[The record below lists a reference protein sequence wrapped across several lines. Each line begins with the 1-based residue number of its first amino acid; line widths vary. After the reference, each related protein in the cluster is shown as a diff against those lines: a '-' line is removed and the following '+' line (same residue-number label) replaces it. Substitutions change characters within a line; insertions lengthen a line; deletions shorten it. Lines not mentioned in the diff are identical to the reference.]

1 MSEFVVE
8 TIQQSARNIGLC
20 RIALAGGSTPRG
32 LYQKLASPG
41 TARRVDW
48 SVVHL
53 FWGDERCVS
62 REDPDSNFGMVKTVL
77 LDHVDIPEQ
86 NIHPI
91 DGTLE
96 PKVAAEQYADVI
108 ADGPFDLVLLGLG
121 QDGHTASLFPNTPDL
136 SQERRAVIATTS
148 PLPPKHRISLSL
160 KTINAARKVSFF
172 VLGSGKSE
180 VLTRVIAERDL
191 PEPNLP
197 ARFKLEAGIGGCANR
212 QMSRQRPAG
221 ALSYEQERKEVWP
234 CNQTDKLALSEW
246 PSWDAIWPSIL
257 LTADFVLRCGIATPS

>member
-1 MSEFVVE
+1 MSGVSLEKTQTV
-8 TIQQSARNIGLC
+8 ISAC
-20 RIALAGGSTPRG
+20 
-32 LYQKLASPG
+32 
-41 TARRVDW
+41 
-48 SVVHL
+48 
-53 FWGDERCVS
+53 
-62 REDPDSNFGMVKTVL
+62 
-77 LDHVDIPEQ
+77 VDIPEQ

-197 ARFKLEAGIGGCANR
+197 ASLVCPTTGTVTWFVDQEAASNLR
-212 QMSRQRPAG
+212 QESVAAPTG
-221 ALSYEQERKEVWP
+221 KCP
-234 CNQTDKLALSEW
+234 DNG
-246 PSWDAIWPSIL
+246 PP
-257 LTADFVLRCGIATPS
+257 VL